1 MLDSI
6 NKMSNP
12 SIDNLLKQYTG
23 NRSGAPGVATEEAK
37 EKFEEKMSEIALKEK
52 EKIAQ
57 AKAAELDIPHINL
70 KGFPISPE
78 TLTSVPKEIAE
89 KLKIICFLNTGTEI
103 RIGAVNP
110 GEDQI
115 KEILLSLEDKFHS
128 HGEIYLISE
137 NSFNLA
143 FKLYAALPTIKKIV
157 SGVEISETDLEKFSA
172 EIKNFKDLNEKI
184 QKANITDIVTMVIA
198 ASIQARSSDI
208 HIEAEEKDIKIRFRV
223 DGVLAD
229 AAALPKEQWSK
240 VISRIKLLSG
250 LKINVTSIPQDGRFT
265 IFVKDGKIDV
275 RVSCLPTSY
284 GESVVMRLLMP
295 STAGL
300 GFDGLGL
307 WEPAFSQLKI
317 QTERPNGMIIT
328 TGPTG
333 SGKTTTLYAILNKL
347 NEPGVKIITLE
358 DPVEY
363 KLAGINQSQVDY
375 SRDYTFVKGLKSI
388 LRQDPDVVMVGEIR
402 DIETADIAIQ
412 AALTGHLVISTIHTN
427 SASGAIPRF
436 MSMGVKSFLLA
447 PALNAVI
454 GQRLVRKICENCKVE
469 DKLESDV
476 LGRVKKIM
484 AVLPAEVKEKY
495 KVDLENL
502 KFLRGA
508 GCPECNNLG
517 YKGRIGIYEIMIM
530 SAEIEKI
537 ILSGEISEYQ
547 MQDIATKAGM
557 VTMVQDGLL
566 KALAGVTSVSEIFE
580 AAE

>member
-1 MLDSI
+1 MA
-6 NKMSNP
+6 NP
-12 SIDNLLKQYTG
+12 SIDDLLKKYSSDHSDT
-23 NRSGAPGVATEEAK
+23 PLVATEEAK

-52 EKIAQ
+52 EKIAKANA
-57 AKAAELDIPHINL
+57 AKLGFPHINL
-70 KGFPISPE
+70 RGFPISPD
-78 TLTSVPKEIAE
+78 TLTSIPKELAE
-89 KLKIICFLNTGTEI
+89 MLKVICFLNTGTEI
-103 RIGAVNP
+103 RIGAIDP
-110 GEDQI
+110 TEDQV
-115 KEILLSLEDKFHS
+115 KELLLSLEDKFHG

-137 NSFNLA
+137 HSFALA

-157 SGVEISETDLEKFSA
+157 SGVEITEADLKKFSE
-172 EIKNFKDLNEKI
+172 EIKNFKQLNEKI

-198 ASIQARSSDI
+198 AASQARSSDI

-229 AAALPKEQWSK
+229 AASLPKAQWSK

-250 LKINVTSIPQDGRFT
+250 LKINVTDIPQDGRFT

-295 STAGL
+295 SAAGL
-300 GFDGLGL
+300 SFDGLGL
-307 WEPAFSQLKI
+307 WEPAFSQLKA

-454 GQRLVRKICENCKVE
+454 GQRLVRRVCEECKVE
-469 DKLESDV
+469 DKLDAETTE
-476 LGRVKKIM
+476 RVKKILDD
-484 AVLPAEVKEKY
+484 LPEKIKEKY
-495 KVDLENL
+495 QKDLSTM
-502 KFLRGA
+502 KFQKGG
-508 GCPECNNLG
+508 GCAACNSLG
-517 YKGRIGIYEIMIM
+517 YKGRIGIYEVMIM
-530 SAEIEKI
+530 SQEIEKI
-537 ILSGEISEYQ
+537 ILSGEVSEYQ
-547 MQDIATKAGM
+547 MQDVAVKAGM

-566 KALAGVTSVSEIFE
+566 KALSGITSVSEVFS

>member
-1 MLDSI
+1 MANQSI
-6 NKMSNP
+6 E
-12 SIDNLLKQYTG
+12 DLLKGYADDK
-23 NRSGAPGVATEEAK
+23 NGAPEIASEKTK
-37 EKFEEKMSEIALKEK
+37 EKFEEKMEAIALKEK
-52 EKIAQ
+52 EKVA
-57 AKAAELDIPHINL
+57 AGKAAYLGVPYINL

-78 TLTSVPKEIAE
+78 TLTSIPKELAE
-89 KLKIICFLNTGTEI
+89 KLKVICFLNTGSEI
-103 RIGAVNP
+103 RIGAVDP
-110 GEDQI
+110 AQEQI

-137 NSFNLA
+137 NSFNTA

-157 SGVEISETDLEKFSA
+157 SGVEITEADLKKYSE
-172 EIKNFKDLNEKI
+172 EIKNFKQLNEKI
-184 QKANITDIVTMVIA
+184 QKANITDIVTMTIA
-198 ASIQARSSDI
+198 AAITARSSDI
-208 HIEAEEKDIKIRFRV
+208 HVEAEEKDIKIRFRI
-223 DGVLAD
+223 DGVLQD
-229 AAALPKEQWSK
+229 AAALPKDLWSK

-250 LKINVTSIPQDGRFT
+250 LKINVTDIPQDGRFT
-265 IFVKDGKIDV
+265 IFTKDGKIDV

-295 STAGL
+295 SAAGL
-300 GFDGLGL
+300 GFEGLGL
-307 WEPAFSQLKI
+307 WEPAYSQLKSQI
-317 QTERPNGMIIT
+317 ERPNGMIIT

-363 KLAGINQSQVDY
+363 KLAGINQSQIDY
-375 SRDYTFVKGLKSI
+375 SRDYTFAKGLRSI

-402 DIETADIAIQ
+402 DLETADIAIQ

-436 MSMGVKSFLLA
+436 MSMGVKPFLLA

-454 GQRLVRKICENCKVE
+454 GQRLVRRICEECKTE
-469 DKLESDV
+469 DKLDAETR
-476 LGRVKKIM
+476 GRVEKILGE
-484 AVLPAEVKEKY
+484 LPEEVKKKYEK
-495 KVDLENL
+495 DIATM
-502 KFLRGA
+502 KFMKGA
-508 GCPECNNLG
+508 GCEACNGIG
-517 YKGRIGIYEIMIM
+517 YKGRLGIYEIMVM
-530 SAEIEKI
+530 SKDIEKI
-537 ILSGEISEYQ
+537 ILSQEVSEYQ

-566 KALAGVTSVSEIFE
+566 KALGGITSVSEVFS

>member
-1 MLDSI
+1 MA
-6 NKMSNP
+6 NP
-12 SIDNLLKQYTG
+12 SIDDLLKQY
-23 NRSGAPGVATEEAK
+23 SGAGSPAPQAASEETQ
-37 EKFEEKMSEIALKEK
+37 EKFEEKMTEIALKEK

-57 AKAAELDIPHINL
+57 AKAAELNFPYINL

-103 RIGAVNP
+103 RIGAVDPNQ
-110 GEDQI
+110 EQI

-128 HGEIYLISE
+128 HGEIYLISKH
-137 NSFNLA
+137 SFNLA
-143 FKLYAALPTIKKIV
+143 FKLYTALPTIKKIV
-157 SGVEISETDLEKFSA
+157 SGVEISEADLQKFSA
-172 EIKNFKDLNEKI
+172 EIKNFKDLHEKI

-198 ASIQARSSDI
+198 ASITARSSDI

-250 LKINVTSIPQDGRFT
+250 LKINVTDIPQDGRFT

-295 STAGL
+295 SAAGL

-307 WEPAFSQLKI
+307 WEPAFSQLKA

-375 SRDYTFVKGLKSI
+375 SRDYTFAKGLKSI

-436 MSMGVKSFLLA
+436 MSMGVKPFLLA

-469 DKLESDV
+469 DKLDAET
-476 LGRVKKIM
+476 LGRVKKILE
-484 AVLPAEVKEKY
+484 ALPTEVKEKY

-502 KFLRGA
+502 KFSRGV

>member
-1 MLDSI
+1 
-6 NKMSNP
+6 MSNP

>member
-1 MLDSI
+1 MPNQSI
-6 NKMSNP
+6 E
-12 SIDNLLKQYTG
+12 NLLKNFRGKHSDTPQIAG
-23 NRSGAPGVATEEAK
+23 EETK
-37 EKFEEKMSEIALKEK
+37 EKFEEKMSAIALKEK
-52 EKIAQ
+52 EKVAEE
-57 AKAAELDIPHINL
+57 KAASLNFPYINL

-78 TLTSVPKEIAE
+78 TLTSIPKEIAQA
-89 KLKIICFLNTGTEI
+89 LKVICFLNTGTEI
-103 RIGAVNP
+103 RIGAVDP
-110 GEDQI
+110 AQDQI
-115 KEILLSLEDKFHS
+115 KELLLSLEDKFHG
-128 HGEIYLISE
+128 HGEVYLISE
-137 NSFNLA
+137 HSFALA
-143 FKLYAALPTIKKIV
+143 FKLYAALPSIKKIV
-157 SGVEISETDLEKFSA
+157 SGVEITEKDLKKYSE
-172 EIKNFKDLNEKI
+172 EIKNFQQLNEKI
-184 QKANITDIVTMVIA
+184 QRANITDIVTMVIA
-198 ASIQARSSDI
+198 SSTTARSSDI

-223 DGVLAD
+223 DGVLTD
-229 AAALPKEQWSK
+229 AASLLKEQWSK

-250 LKINVTSIPQDGRFT
+250 LKINVTDIPQDGRFT
-265 IFVKDGKIDV
+265 IFMKDGKIDV

-300 GFDGLGL
+300 SFDGLGL

-436 MSMGVKSFLLA
+436 MSMGVKPFLLA

-454 GQRLVRKICENCKVE
+454 GQRLVRKICESCKVE
-469 DKLESDV
+469 DKLDAETS
-476 LGRVKKIM
+476 GKVKKI
-484 AVLPAEVKEKY
+484 LETLSTEVKKKY

-502 KFLRGA
+502 KFMRGA

-517 YKGRIGIYEIMIM
+517 YKGRLGIYEIMIM

>member
-1 MLDSI
+1 MA
-6 NKMSNP
+6 NP
-12 SIDNLLKQYTG
+12 SIDDLLKNFGSKRTD
-23 NRSGAPGVATEEAK
+23 APQIAGEETK
-37 EKFEEKMSEIALKEK
+37 EKFEEKMSAIALKEK
-52 EKIAQ
+52 EKVAE
-57 AKAAELDIPHINL
+57 AKAANLGFPYINL

-78 TLTSVPKEIAE
+78 TLTSIPKEIAE
-89 KLKIICFLNTGTEI
+89 ALKVICFLNTGTEI
-103 RIGAVNP
+103 RIGAIDP
-110 GEDQI
+110 TQDQV
-115 KEILLSLEDKFHS
+115 KELLLSLEDKFHG

-137 NSFNLA
+137 HSFTLA

-157 SGVEISETDLEKFSA
+157 SGVEITEKDLEKYSE
-172 EIKNFKDLNEKI
+172 EIKSFKQLNEKI
-184 QKANITDIVTMVIA
+184 QRANITDIVTMVIA
-198 ASIQARSSDI
+198 ASITARSSDI

-223 DGVLAD
+223 DGILTD
-229 AAALPKEQWSK
+229 AASLPKEQWSK

-250 LKINVTSIPQDGRFT
+250 LKINVTDIPQDGRFT
-265 IFVKDGKIDV
+265 IFMKTGKIDV

-295 STAGL
+295 SAAGL

-307 WEPAFSQLKI
+307 WEPAFSQLKV

-375 SRDYTFVKGLKSI
+375 SRDYTFAKGLKSI
-388 LRQDPDVVMVGEIR
+388 LRQDPDIVMVGEIR

-436 MSMGVKSFLLA
+436 LSMGVKPFLLA

-454 GQRLVRKICENCKVE
+454 GQRLVRKICESCKAE
-469 DKLESDV
+469 DKLDAETS
-476 LGRVKKIM
+476 GKVKKILET
-484 AVLPAEVKEKY
+484 LPDEVKKKY
-495 KVDLENL
+495 KVDLGNL
-502 KFLRGA
+502 KFMRGG
-508 GCPECNNLG
+508 GCPECNGLG
-517 YKGRIGIYEIMIM
+517 YKGRLGIYEIMIM
-530 SAEIEKI
+530 SAEIEKV

-566 KALAGVTSVSEIFE
+566 KALAGVTSVSEVFS

>member
-1 MLDSI
+1 MANQSI
-6 NKMSNP
+6 E
-12 SIDNLLKQYTG
+12 DLLKSYT
-23 NRSGAPGVATEEAK
+23 NKSSGAPEIATEEAK
-37 EKFEEKMSEIALKEK
+37 EKFEEKMAAIALKEK
-52 EKIAQ
+52 EKVAAQ
-57 AKAAELDIPHINL
+57 KAAALGFPYINL

-78 TLTSVPKEIAE
+78 TLTSIPKELAQA
-89 KLKIICFLNTGTEI
+89 LKVICFLNTGTEI
-103 RIGAVNP
+103 RIGATDPTNS
-110 GEDQI
+110 QI
-115 KEILLSLEDKFHS
+115 QELLPSLEDKFHA
-128 HGEIYLISE
+128 HGALYLVSE
-137 NSFNLA
+137 ESFNTA
-143 FKLYAALPTIKKIV
+143 FKLYASLPTIKKIV
-157 SGVEISETDLEKFSA
+157 SGVEITEKDLQKFSA
-172 EIKNFKDLNEKI
+172 EIRNFKQLHEKI

-198 ASIQARSSDI
+198 AAIAARSSDI
-208 HIEAEEKDIKIRFRV
+208 HIEAEEKDIKIRFRI
-223 DGVLAD
+223 DGALQD
-229 AAALPKEQWSK
+229 AASLPKDLWSK

-250 LKINVTSIPQDGRFT
+250 LKINVTDIPQDGRFT
-265 IFVKDGKIDV
+265 IFTIDGKIDV

-284 GESVVMRLLMP
+284 GESVAIRLLMP

-300 GFDGLGL
+300 NFDDLGL
-307 WEPAFSQLKI
+307 WEPAYSQLKA
-317 QTERPNGMIIT
+317 QSERPNGMIVT

-375 SRDYTFVKGLKSI
+375 SRDYTFAKGLRSI

-436 MSMGVKSFLLA
+436 LSMGVKPFLLA

-454 GQRLVRKICENCKVE
+454 GQRLVRRICEECKVE
-469 DKLESDV
+469 DKLDAET
-476 LGRVKKIM
+476 LARVKKILDE
-484 AVLPAEVKEKY
+484 LPEVVREKY
-495 KVDLENL
+495 QKDLTAM
-502 KFLRGA
+502 KFYKGT
-508 GCPECNNLG
+508 GCETCNGIG
-517 YKGRIGIYEIMIM
+517 YKGRLGIYEIMVM

-537 ILSGEISEYQ
+537 ILSAEVSEYQ
-547 MQDIATKAGM
+547 MQDIGAKAGM

-566 KALAGVTSVSEIFE
+566 KSLGGITSVSEVFS

>member
-1 MLDSI
+1 MA
-6 NKMSNP
+6 NP
-12 SIDNLLKQYTG
+12 SIDDLLKQYSS
-23 NRSGAPGVATEEAK
+23 NRSSTPGVATEEAK

-57 AKAAELDIPHINL
+57 TKAAELDIPYINL

-78 TLTSVPKEIAE
+78 TLTSIPKEIAE

-110 GEDQI
+110 EEDQI

-157 SGVEISETDLEKFSA
+157 SGVEISETDLEKFSE
-172 EIKNFKDLNEKI
+172 EIKSFKDLNEKI

-198 ASIQARSSDI
+198 SSIQARSSDI

-229 AAALPKEQWSK
+229 AAALPKGQWSK

-250 LKINVTSIPQDGRFT
+250 LKINVTDIPQDGRFT

-307 WEPAFSQLKI
+307 WEPAFSQLKA

-375 SRDYTFVKGLKSI
+375 SRDYTFAKGLKSI

-436 MSMGVKSFLLA
+436 MSMGVKPFLLA

-469 DKLESDV
+469 DKLDAEIMT
-476 LGRVKKIM
+476 RVKKT
-484 AVLPAEVKEKY
+484 LETLSKEVKEKY

-566 KALAGVTSVSEIFE
+566 KALAGVTSVSEVFE